1 MIIKGKRA
9 LAYVERVHD
18 IKPIENADN
27 IELAHILGWTL
38 IVKKGEFK
46 DGDKA
51 VYIEIDSQVPEIE
64 QFEFLRQKHF
74 KVGTYKLNKFKVVSQ
89 GLALPLTSFPE
100 LGDINIGTDV
110 TEKLGITYSNIEDNT
125 RKGNNNDLTIQSLKS
140 RKQKLFNN
148 SIIKW
153 LMKKYW
159 GKKLVILLFSKKKDK
174 PLPFPTHLTSK
185 TDEERIENLP
195 FLLGTG
201 PYVVTEKIDGSSAT
215 YAIEKKHFNKFEF
228 YVCSRNIRQ
237 KPESQ
242 PCFYDKNIYWEM
254 AIKYDIK
261 NKMIKMF
268 KKLNCK
274 KSLVIQGEIVGK
286 GVQQKT
292 YGFVGREFFVF
303 NLKVDGERKPS
314 LEAKEIVNLYDFKHV
329 PIINT
334 ISKLPETMDEIK
346 LCANGY
352 SLIGNGISIREG
364 LVYRSLDGK
373 QSFKNVSIDYLL
385 EKHN

>member
-1 MIIKGKRA
+1 MLINKKRA

-18 IKPIENADN
+18 IKSIEGADN

-38 IVKKGEFK
+38 IVRKGEFK
-46 DGDKA
+46 EGDKA

-74 KVGTYKLNKFKVVSQ
+74 KVDTYKLNKFKVVSQ
-89 GLALPLTSFPE
+89 GLALPLANFPE
-100 LGDINIGTDV
+100 LGDINIGVDV

-153 LMKKYW
+153 LMKRYL
-159 GKKLVILLFSKKKDK
+159 GRKLVLLLFGRKKDR
-174 PLPFPTHLTSK
+174 PLSFPTHLTSR

-215 YAIEKKHFNKFEF
+215 YAIEKKCFNNFEF

-237 KPESQ
+237 KTESQ
-242 PCFYDKNIYWEM
+242 SCFYDKNIYWEM

-274 KSLVIQGEIVGK
+274 NSLVIQGEIVGK

-334 ISKLPETMDEIK
+334 ISKLSETMDEIK

>member
-1 MIIKGKRA
+1 M
-9 LAYVERVHD
+9 
-18 IKPIENADN
+18 
-27 IELAHILGWTL
+27 
-38 IVKKGEFK
+38 
-46 DGDKA
+46 
-51 VYIEIDSQVPEIE
+51 
-64 QFEFLRQKHF
+64 
-74 KVGTYKLNKFKVVSQ
+74 
-89 GLALPLTSFPE
+89 
-100 LGDINIGTDV
+100 
-110 TEKLGITYSNIEDNT
+110 
-125 RKGNNNDLTIQSLKS
+125 
-140 RKQKLFNN
+140 
-148 SIIKW
+148 
-153 LMKKYW
+153 
-159 GKKLVILLFSKKKDK
+159 
-174 PLPFPTHLTSK
+174 
-185 TDEERIENLP
+185 
-195 FLLGTG
+195 
-201 PYVVTEKIDGSSAT
+201 TEKIDGSSAT

-254 AIKYDIK
+254 VIKYDIK
-261 NKMIKMF
+261 NRMIKMF